1 MADPVTV
8 RRIQSELRFLKLYAV
23 FSSLVIG
30 VLAMAAFRG
39 PRRDAFDVID
49 VKRINVM
56 NDAGTPALV
65 IAGLGRLP
73 GPTFGGKEY
82 PQELSGGRTG
92 ASGMIFFNEQGDEVG
107 GLIFAGKPV
116 GDGYHASSGLMFDQF
131 HQDQVVGLQYQDNG
145 TSRNAG
151 LSVWDRST
159 QVSIARI
166 LELAEADRTATGAA
180 RDSVEPEPHGVPRA
194 PGPPG
199 PHPDPPVGGLPGGRK
214 PPVPGR
220 GGRGHEGGGGVGTP
234 SCPSC
239 GAPPNRRPLRGD
251 LRGSP
256 ATCEGGRLI
265 IGSALGAAGLQREV
279 RRQRANLRPTS

>member
-180 RDSVEPEPHGVPRA
+180 RDSVEAVLRELASSGLGAQRAFLGSRNRTASLVLQDPQGRTRIRLSVDSLGVASLQFLDEAGEVTRE
-194 PGPPG
+194 
-199 PHPDPPVGGLPGGRK
+199 VGG
-214 PPVPGR
+214 
-220 GGRGHEGGGGVGTP
+220 
-234 SCPSC
+234 
-239 GAPPNRRPLRGD
+239 
-251 LRGSP
+251 
-256 ATCEGGRLI
+256 
-265 IGSALGAAGLQREV
+265 
-279 RRQRANLRPTS
+279 